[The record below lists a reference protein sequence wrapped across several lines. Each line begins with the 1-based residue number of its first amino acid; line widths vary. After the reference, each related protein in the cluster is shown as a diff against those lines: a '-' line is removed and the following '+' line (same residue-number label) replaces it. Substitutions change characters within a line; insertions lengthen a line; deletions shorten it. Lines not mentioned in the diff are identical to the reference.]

1 MGRVSAKARGIRSF
15 NLTGVTDT
23 HEKPMS
29 TAAAKLPDRSPSPAA
44 QRMRRLRKRRRNKV
58 RYMRILMLETE
69 IDALIRKGFL
79 DEGHRHNRAAVESAI
94 YDLISQALDDPDVT
108 CNGGQGSEA

>member
-1 MGRVSAKARGIRSF
+1 MSSAATKEPVRS
-15 NLTGVTDT
+15 L
-23 HEKPMS
+23 
-29 TAAAKLPDRSPSPAA
+29 SPAA

-58 RYMRILMLETE
+58 RYVRLLMHETE

-79 DEGHRHNRAAVESAI
+79 DDGHRRNCDFVKSAL

-108 CNGGQGSEA
+108 RNEGHGREA